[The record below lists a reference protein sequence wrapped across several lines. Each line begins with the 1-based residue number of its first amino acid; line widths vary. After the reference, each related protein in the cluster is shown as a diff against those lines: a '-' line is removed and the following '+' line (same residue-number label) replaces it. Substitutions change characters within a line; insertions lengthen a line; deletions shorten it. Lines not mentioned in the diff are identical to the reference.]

1 MTTTAHE
8 DQFTPAPVAVADLG
22 PWECFQDSSYY
33 DMWCVRRVHDRTF
46 GLGFH
51 LVNGDEAARLRD
63 HLNTRT
69 ASAPADLVEALDIC
83 PVCTGAGGDN
93 NVWTCGTCNGSGGV
107 SASTD
112 LVNAVGELL
121 AAQDDIDNWPTVGS
135 PEYAEGAPAWFKAL
149 NRRQAAFAAL
159 STQFAKHG
167 GA

>member
-8 DQFTPAPVAVADLG
+8 DQFTPAPVEVADLG

-46 GLGFH
+46 GIGFH

-69 ASAPADLVEALDIC
+69 ASAPAGEVEPVAMQRTIDRLHRELSDLRTKYVDALAAHTPAPADLVEALRWALAEIEGR
-83 PVCTGAGGDN
+83 TRY
-93 NVWTCGTCNGSGGV
+93 
-107 SASTD
+107 TD
-112 LVNAVGELL
+112 PQQRQNCLDKCEM
-121 AAQDDIDNWPTVGS
+121 
-135 PEYAEGAPAWFKAL
+135 AL
-149 NRRQAAFAAL
+149 
-159 STQFAKHG
+159 AKHG